1 MRRFHRLTSL
11 LLTSGCSLPR
21 ASRGPLISCLL
32 LLASVCSAQDIV
44 IHHIDV
50 GQGDCTFIQTR
61 CKTILVDAG
70 NSGKGKSVVIPYLKS
85 LKVSHINYVIA
96 SHYHADHIGGLDEVL
111 DAFDVDT
118 VFDRG
123 TLHPVPRSKIFAS
136 YVKAI
141 GKMPRVTVQPGTR
154 YKIAPRIVLRFVAAD
169 GKCEGDQPT
178 VTDPATERSIDE
190 NSLSIAFTIMYS
202 ETSDS
207 SVPDHALCPMLSA
220 AKSAYGGRHAPCPV
234 FTYFTGGDL
243 TGYDDRDAID
253 LETSVASLV
262 GRIDAM
268 KVNHHGSR
276 SSTNQTFISTL
287 SPACVFISLGRN
299 NSYGHPAPEIISRL
313 QHTPSIR
320 WIYQTEG
327 NAKAAPK
334 QKIVGTSVLRF
345 HARGDSSYF
354 TVEWY
359 ANGMHIDH
367 YWCTRAKL
375 DVDP

>member
-1 MRRFHRLTSL
+1 MKGDHRLLRSRARLCFWCLASWFL
-11 LLTSGCSLPR
+11 LLVP
-21 ASRGPLISCLL
+21 AS
-32 LLASVCSAQDIV
+32 SAQDLI

-61 CKTILVDAG
+61 DKTILVDAG

-85 LKVSHINYVIA
+85 LRVSHINYVVA
-96 SHYHADHIGGLDEVL
+96 SHYHADHIGGLDEIL

-123 TLHPVPRSKIFAS
+123 TLHPVPRSKIYAS

-141 GKMPRVTVQPGTR
+141 GSTPRVIAQPGTR
-154 YKIAPRIVLRFVAAD
+154 FSIAPCIALHFVAAD

-178 VTDPATERSIDE
+178 AIDEATERSIDE
-190 NSLSIAFTIMYS
+190 NSLSIAFTLTYLDTPDPLNAESALCSMRYVERS
-202 ETSDS
+202 ET
-207 SVPDHALCPMLSA
+207 PE
-220 AKSAYGGRHAPCPV
+220 GGAPCAV

-243 TGYDDRDAID
+243 TGVDDRDAID
-253 LETSVASLV
+253 LETSIAGLV
-262 GRIDAM
+262 GHVDAI

-299 NSYGHPAPEIISRL
+299 NSYGHPAPEVISRL
-313 QHTPSIR
+313 EQASTIR

-327 NAKAAPK
+327 KSTLNPK
-334 QKIVGTSVLRF
+334 QKIVGTSVLKF
-345 HARGDSSYF
+345 YAKGDSSYF
-354 TVEWY
+354 TVDWGSISKDTY
-359 ANGMHIDH
+359 RYRSNCFQSS
-367 YWCTRAKL
+367 YS
-375 DVDP
+375 P